1 MDRDEKNVSNNKWL
15 LKNYDKIK
23 LQEIHYEQNKS
34 EVLPCDKQSYT
45 KQGKKTDKSSSIVQ
59 TVNAMHNSGLTQK
72 KISELLSISIGSVNR
87 LLHLK

>member
-1 MDRDEKNVSNNKWL
+1 MDRDEKNASNNQWL
-15 LKNYDKIK
+15 LRNYDKIK
-23 LQEIHYEQNKS
+23 LQEIHNLQKKTD
-34 EVLPCDKQSYT
+34 VLSCDKQPYT